1 MGDLCVCRGAIQ
13 PKSAAGQMP
22 FSCMQLLSKKVALG
36 VLYWAISH
44 VERIA
49 IRVMSVAGNGHGDA
63 VEHV

>member
-1 MGDLCVCRGAIQ
+1 
-13 PKSAAGQMP
+13 MP
-22 FSCMQLLSKKVALG
+22 FSCIQLLGKKVALG

-49 IRVMSVAGNGHGDA
+49 IRVMSVAGIAHGAA